1 MSVDLLGSGYVDDQK
16 KILQAYRRKLRP
28 RGDESVEE
36 LRQSM
41 RALGLSPGDNVS
53 RTRLVRELRAAI
65 KDTFTKGGRPL
76 GQLYKSEVEALARR
90 LSEHVDGKARNF
102 DKDDEAQFAQ
112 GEYLDPSMRKERKDK
127 GVLRKPPRQKRAPSA
142 YNLYVREKMA
152 ELKAEG
158 VPVKQRMTTIGAMW
172 RASGKAKAKGG
183 KRKSKSA
190 EVLDGGAWL
199 DYVPPAAKRAAIQHA
214 SRRLGSAIPERL
226 AEMSGM
232 GHYEYLD

>member
-112 GEYLDPSMRKERKDK
+112 GEYLDPRMRAPRKA
-127 GVLRKPPRQKRAPSA
+127 PRQKRAPSA

-183 KRKSKSA
+183 KRKSKSV

-214 SRRLGSAIPERL
+214 SRRLGSAAIPERL

-232 GHYEYLD
+232 GHFEYLD